1 MAVRTVRVGPDQI
14 FTTRF
19 GQEIPV
25 VSHERQVWAAA
36 RMATVVD
43 ICGGAYSV
51 LYGRQH
57 TGIEGEFVTTELL
70 LHWRDRGDAKA
81 QHEEA
86 VSFEDVNGVSIFGEG
101 EEPVEVDPDV
111 DIEYVEPDAH
121 IDGNGVVHH
130 AEDAVSA

>member
-51 LYGRQH
+51 LYGRQN

-70 LHWRDRGDAKA
+70 LHWRDRGDARP

-86 VSFEDVNGVSIFGEG
+86 VSFEDSSGVSIFGDG
-101 EEPVEVDPDV
+101 QQPVYDEVNPD
-111 DIEYVEPDAH
+111 E
-121 IDGNGVVHH
+121 GVVHH
-130 AEDAVSA
+130 AEAGVS